1 MPRWRVACDGCDRS
15 AWIGAVDAVPGAAP
29 AAFDAWCEA
38 CQEGVRLEGATSGSC
53 AVCGRPLTIAAPR
66 FVEVFGALQNLA
78 AVLAAWDGDA
88 AALAELLPERPRFLT
103 DLDPAVPVPGDPDEV
118 RSALAALDQGAWT
131 EAEARLKTLAAERDD
146 ARLWRALAVAHER
159 RGGLAAAEAALDH
172 ALARDESAGLR
183 LQRGALRARR
193 RSRRAAREDLAR
205 AGSGFEA
212 RWNRAALALLEAVAT
227 HPRLPEA
234 PVLERA
240 RAETGEPSSAWSDH
254 TVGRL
259 LWSLLVERA
268 TLHLRES
275 RPECPDARVL
285 RAAEQLLEFD
295 TFWDRAMVL
304 EGYARLG
311 LAAEAARVAHPLA
324 LGLAQG
330 IAGEPALAGAMAGGI
345 STVLRGALH
354 AMEAGRPGQACDAIV
369 SLLRRDDLPRYRV
382 PCVCGR
388 GAVGV
393 VEVIDAGEE
402 AGVEAG

>member
-1 MPRWRVACDGCDRS
+1 
-15 AWIGAVDAVPGAAP
+15 
-29 AAFDAWCEA
+29 
-38 CQEGVRLEGATSGSC
+38 
-53 AVCGRPLTIAAPR
+53 
-66 FVEVFGALQNLA
+66 
-78 AVLAAWDGDA
+78 
-88 AALAELLPERPRFLT
+88 
-103 DLDPAVPVPGDPDEV
+103 
-118 RSALAALDQGAWT
+118 
-131 EAEARLKTLAAERDD
+131 
-146 ARLWRALAVAHER
+146 
-159 RGGLAAAEAALDH
+159 
-172 ALARDESAGLR
+172 
-183 LQRGALRARR
+183 
-193 RSRRAAREDLAR
+193 
-205 AGSGFEA
+205 
-212 RWNRAALALLEAVAT
+212 
-227 HPRLPEA
+227 
-234 PVLERA
+234 VLERA